1 MSVVSRT
8 DTGEMRRSRVE
19 PSCSQVLEITS
30 NSTSHADSLA
40 AQQAQ
45 DPEIT
50 ELIAFLK
57 HGQLPDDNTRAR
69 KMALQQSLFAIV
81 DNVLYYI
88 DRKRGNRKRAAMPL
102 EMRTK
107 VMEDTHSGPYGGHF
121 SGQRKFNALVPSW
134 WWEGM
139 FSDVVTFVK
148 ACPECAVTTGSG
160 RRMRPPLHPI
170 PVHRPFQLLAIDV
183 MDLPLTEDGNRHV
196 VVIQDLFT
204 KWPFIFA
211 VPDQK
216 ASRIA
221 RLLAEEVIPSFG
233 VPESLLS
240 DRGTNFLSNLIMDL
254 CKMLGISKLN
264 TTAYHPQCDGAVER
278 FNRTLKSILRKHTAR
293 FGSQWDRYLPGM
305 LWAYRNTPHT
315 STGESCCM
323 EWTAGHLRRL
333 PISQFPR
340 CALLT

>member
-1 MSVVSRT
+1 
-8 DTGEMRRSRVE
+8 
-19 PSCSQVLEITS
+19 
-30 NSTSHADSLA
+30 
-40 AQQAQ
+40 
-45 DPEIT
+45 
-50 ELIAFLK
+50 
-57 HGQLPDDNTRAR
+57 
-69 KMALQQSLFAIV
+69 
-81 DNVLYYI
+81 
-88 DRKRGNRKRAAMPL
+88 
-102 EMRTK
+102 
-107 VMEDTHSGPYGGHF
+107 
-121 SGQRKFNALVPSW
+121 
-134 WWEGM
+134 
-139 FSDVVTFVK
+139 
-148 ACPECAVTTGSG
+148 
-160 RRMRPPLHPI
+160 
-170 PVHRPFQLLAIDV
+170 

-293 FGSQWDRYLPGM
+293 FGSQWDRYLPGV
-305 LWAYRNTPHT
+305 LWTYRNTPHT
-315 STGESCCM
+315 STGEKPSFLLYGVDCRTPTEAAYLPVSEVCPINVEDYREELM
-323 EWTAGHLRRL
+323 ISLSSARELAATTIQKAQSRYKGNYDREWKTK
-333 PISQFPR
+333 
-340 CALLT
+340 

>member
-1 MSVVSRT
+1 M
-8 DTGEMRRSRVE
+8 
-19 PSCSQVLEITS
+19 
-30 NSTSHADSLA
+30 
-40 AQQAQ
+40 
-45 DPEIT
+45 
-50 ELIAFLK
+50 
-57 HGQLPDDNTRAR
+57 
-69 KMALQQSLFAIV
+69 QQSLFAIV

-88 DRKRGNRKRAAMPL
+88 DRKRGNRKRAAVPL

-107 VMEDTHSGPYGGHF
+107 VMEETHSGPYGGHF
-121 SGQRKFNALVPSW
+121 SGQRTFNALVPSW
-134 WWEGM
+134 WWEGI

-148 ACPECAVTTGSG
+148 ACPERAVTTGSG
-160 RRMRPPLHPI
+160 RRMRPPLRPI
-170 PVHRPFQLLAIDV
+170 PAHRPFQLLAIDV

-278 FNRTLKSILRKHTAR
+278 FNRALKSILRKHTAR
-293 FGSQWDRYLPGM
+293 FGSQ
-305 LWAYRNTPHT
+305 
-315 STGESCCM
+315 
-323 EWTAGHLRRL
+323 
-333 PISQFPR
+333 
-340 CALLT
+340 